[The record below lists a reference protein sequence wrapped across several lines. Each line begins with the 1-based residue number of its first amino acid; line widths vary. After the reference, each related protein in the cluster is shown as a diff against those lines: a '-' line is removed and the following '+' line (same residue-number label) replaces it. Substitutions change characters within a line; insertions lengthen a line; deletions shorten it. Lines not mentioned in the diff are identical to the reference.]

1 MKDKAL
7 LLYVCFV
14 NNLFSLENN
23 LASILSIENDSGNET
38 VITVSSQSHIDY
50 GLSYPIT
57 YEFSLPLN
65 SSDLYAYRKSKMN
78 EEWTQIEQ
86 KTTDDFFN
94 GIEAARFDYDNSVAY
109 VSLAFSNVSDSII
122 VKISDGQDNSV
133 MATFS
138 KISRYYD
145 NRDAVVTATADDWA
159 GWNNQNFIYTCEN
172 FRNLNLW
179 LSCAVITDIND
190 PAVWGDIQQQLDLGN
205 IEVVSHS
212 RTHPYIPY
220 QYLESEVLGSK
231 QDLIEYLDLPDLN
244 RYGVREYIYAW
255 IAPYGEYD
263 EDIDTLTSFGKY
275 LVSRLF
281 YYNDHQFSDW
291 DNTLNKFYPVGGSI
305 EVGNSSWWGSTDII
319 ELNNTFD
326 TAVSSNGIYHL
337 ITHPNILEW
346 DQDFTLDHLEYI
358 SNRKDIWYVGFGHL
372 YLYRYL
378 SNSDQGVNLST
389 KDSHINSSV
398 FELHQNYPNPF
409 NPSTIIRYDLL
420 NDSHVTLEV
429 YDLLGNQIKLLVNEF
444 QRSGIRELQWD
455 STNNLGQRVSAG
467 IYFYKVTVP
476 HHTGTQKMILLK

>member
-1 MKDKAL
+1 M
-7 LLYVCFV
+7 
-14 NNLFSLENN
+14 
-23 LASILSIENDSGNET
+23 
-38 VITVSSQSHIDY
+38 
-50 GLSYPIT
+50 
-57 YEFSLPLN
+57 
-65 SSDLYAYRKSKMN
+65 
-78 EEWTQIEQ
+78 
-86 KTTDDFFN
+86 
-94 GIEAARFDYDNSVAY
+94 
-109 VSLAFSNVSDSII
+109 
-122 VKISDGQDNSV
+122 
-133 MATFS
+133 
-138 KISRYYD
+138 
-145 NRDAVVTATADDWA
+145 
-159 GWNNQNFIYTCEN
+159 
-172 FRNLNLW
+172 NLW

-190 PAVWGDIQQQLDLGN
+190 PAVWGDIQEQLDLGN

-220 QYLESEVLGSK
+220 QFLESEVLGSK

-263 EDIDTLTSFGKY
+263 EEIDTLTSSGKY

-305 EVGNSSWWGSTDII
+305 EVGNSSWWGSTNII

-346 DQDFTLDHLEYI
+346 DQDFTWDHLEYI

-429 YDLLGNQIKLLVNEF
+429 YDLLGNRIKLLVNEF
-444 QRSGIRELQWD
+444 QRSGIREFQWD
-455 STNNLGQRVSAG
+455 STNKLGQRVSAG
-467 IYFYKVTVP
+467 IYFYKITVP

>member
-1 MKDKAL
+1 
-7 LLYVCFV
+7 
-14 NNLFSLENN
+14 
-23 LASILSIENDSGNET
+23 
-38 VITVSSQSHIDY
+38 
-50 GLSYPIT
+50 
-57 YEFSLPLN
+57 
-65 SSDLYAYRKSKMN
+65 MN

-190 PAVWGDIQQQLDLGN
+190 PAVWGDIQEQLDLGN

-281 YYNDHQFSDW
+281 YYNDYQFSDW

-326 TAVSSNGIYHL
+326 TAVSLLSL
-337 ITHPNILEW
+337 I
-346 DQDFTLDHLEYI
+346 
-358 SNRKDIWYVGFGHL
+358 
-372 YLYRYL
+372 
-378 SNSDQGVNLST
+378 
-389 KDSHINSSV
+389 HI
-398 FELHQNYPNPF
+398 
-409 NPSTIIRYDLL
+409 
-420 NDSHVTLEV
+420 
-429 YDLLGNQIKLLVNEF
+429 
-444 QRSGIRELQWD
+444 
-455 STNNLGQRVSAG
+455 
-467 IYFYKVTVP
+467 
-476 HHTGTQKMILLK
+476 